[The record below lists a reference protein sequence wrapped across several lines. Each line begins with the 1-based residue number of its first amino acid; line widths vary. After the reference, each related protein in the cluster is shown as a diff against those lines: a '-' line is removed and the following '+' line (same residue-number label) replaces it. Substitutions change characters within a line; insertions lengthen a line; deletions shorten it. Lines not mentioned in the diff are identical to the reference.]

1 MYRELGLYL
10 AAIVAGFALIG
21 LSFLITIPTL
31 PLILFIIGTIIV
43 IVFALVVVLLALK
56 ALFSRTSKQY

>member
-1 MYRELGLYL
+1 MFRQLGLYL
-10 AAIVAGFALIG
+10 AAIVAGFSLIG
-21 LSFLITIPTL
+21 LSYLVVIPTL

-56 ALFSRTSKQY
+56 ALFNRTPKHC